1 MKNSKSKIIEVPA
14 IDIRYLQLK
23 LVGDSPLIVHRWTEK
38 AKKEISEGKGTK
50 SKVAKNTEKITQNP
64 YAEFCSA
71 IYWLKNDG
79 TLHDFD
85 WYSISEE
92 EAHEQFIAWCTDHK
106 FGFPS
111 IGFKNCAIDAA
122 YQQGIYSVKTTPR
135 GAIHIMDEFTIIEG
149 SLPTM
154 REDMVKLS
162 GIGAAPQLRY
172 RPSFSPWSATLQI
185 KYNAGA
191 ISAEQIANFFNMGGF
206 ANGVG
211 EWRPGR
217 NGIFG
222 TFHVE

>member
-1 MKNSKSKIIEVPA
+1 MATKKIVEIPA
-14 IDIRYLQLK
+14 INIQYLQLK

-50 SKVAKNTEKITQNP
+50 SKVAKSTEKITQRP
-64 YAEFCSA
+64 FAEFCSA
-71 IYWLKNDG
+71 IYWLKQDE
-79 TLHDFD
+79 TLDDFD
-85 WYSISEE
+85 WFSLPDE
-92 EAHEQFIAWCTDHK
+92 EAQEQFKTWCADHK

-111 IGFKNCAIDAA
+111 IGFKNCAVDAA

-135 GAIHIMDEFTIIEG
+135 GAIHIMSEFAIIEG
-149 SLPTM
+149 SLPEM
-154 REDMVKLS
+154 REDMVRLS

-172 RPSFSPWSATLQI
+172 RPAFYPWSTTLHI

-206 ANGVG
+206 SNGVG
-211 EWRPGR
+211 DWRPAR